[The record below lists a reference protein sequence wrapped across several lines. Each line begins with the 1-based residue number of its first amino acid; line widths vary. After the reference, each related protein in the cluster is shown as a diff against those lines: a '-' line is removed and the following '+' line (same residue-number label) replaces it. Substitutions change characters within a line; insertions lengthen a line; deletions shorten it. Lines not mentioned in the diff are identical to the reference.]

1 MTGGNLRNERAKAN
15 SPNSAEILYCTQLRQ
30 LLKCKQTQFLRQI
43 NSTQN
48 HFILTDFLNQ
58 NNQMSLSNILRTI
71 DNPNLSAKLSEIS
84 TEYQASRSKSLLSLC
99 LKKVPV
105 PMESEV

>member
-1 MTGGNLRNERAKAN
+1 MTSNHIGQTKRHNPAKL
-15 SPNSAEILYCTQLRQ
+15 S
-30 LLKCKQTQFLRQI
+30 
-43 NSTQN
+43 
-48 HFILTDFLNQ
+48 
-58 NNQMSLSNILRTI
+58 QMSLSNILRTI

-105 PMESEV
+105 PMEPEV